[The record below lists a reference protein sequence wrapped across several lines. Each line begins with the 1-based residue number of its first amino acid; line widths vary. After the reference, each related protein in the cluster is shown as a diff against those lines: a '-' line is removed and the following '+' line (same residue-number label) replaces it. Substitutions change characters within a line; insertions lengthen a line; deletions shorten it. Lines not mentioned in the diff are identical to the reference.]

1 MVGKRYRLVTD
12 TTLLGPAVMSSHYTL
27 LDAVYSM
34 GLDHGYDYRVSEDC
48 GENPNGVSWIEEL
61 VDHEWKKV
69 EFDLT
74 Q

>member
-1 MVGKRYRLVTD
+1 M
-12 TTLLGPAVMSSHYTL
+12 LGPVVMSSHYTL

-34 GLDHGYDYRVSEDC
+34 GLDHGYDDRVSEDY

-61 VDHEWKKV
+61 VDYEWKKV
-69 EFDLT
+69 ELDFT